1 MTKKPGSGTR
11 ETGNVSR
18 VAGKLIFV
26 TGASSGIGA
35 ACARR
40 FAAQGARLALW
51 ARRRDRL
58 EGLAGE
64 LRAAHQVPVSVAQV
78 DVRDRAAVQRQ
89 AEVLLR
95 GDGVP
100 DVLLNNAGLAS
111 GLAPLHE
118 GDFDDWDKMID
129 TNIKGVLNVTR
140 AILPHMVA
148 RRTGHVVNIGS
159 TAGHMVYPGGN
170 VYNATKFAMRALN
183 EGMNLDVAGTAIR
196 VSSVDPGFVETEFSE
211 VRFHGDVARAKAVY
225 QGFKPL
231 SADDVADAISYVVNL
246 SDHVNVLDM
255 ILMLMAQ
262 RNVYVV
268 DREGA

>member
-1 MTKKPGSGTR
+1 MNNAGR
-11 ETGNVSR
+11 RTGDGGR
-18 VAGKLIFV
+18 VAGKLVFI

-40 FAAQGARLALW
+40 FAAQGARLVLW

-58 EGLAGE
+58 ERLATE
-64 LRAAHQVPVSVAQV
+64 LRAAHRVPVSIAQV
-78 DVRDRAAVQRQ
+78 DVRDRAGVQREGE
-89 AEVLLR
+89 ALVR

-111 GLAPLHE
+111 GLSKLHE
-118 GDFDDWDKMID
+118 GDFEDWDKMID

-140 AILPHMVA
+140 TILPHMVA

-211 VRFHGDVARAKAVY
+211 VRFHGDAERAKAVY
-225 QGFKPL
+225 KGFRPL

-246 SDHVNVLDM
+246 PDHVNILDM
-255 ILMLMAQ
+255 VLMPTAQ

-268 DREGA
+268 DKDS

>member
-1 MTKKPGSGTR
+1 MNDEGRGTGDGGR
-11 ETGNVSR
+11 G
-18 VAGKLIFV
+18 VAGKLIFI

-40 FAAQGARLALW
+40 FAAQGARLVLW

-58 EGLAGE
+58 ERLAAE
-64 LRAAHQVPVSVAQV
+64 LRAAHHVPVTLAQV
-78 DVRDRAAVQRQ
+78 DVRDRAGVQREGE
-89 AEVLLR
+89 ALVR
-95 GDGVP
+95 GDGAP

-111 GLAPLHE
+111 GLSKLQE
-118 GDFDDWDKMID
+118 GDFEDWDKMID

-140 AILPHMVA
+140 TILPHMVA

-183 EGMNLDVAGTAIR
+183 EAMNLDVAGTAIR

-211 VRFHGDVARAKAVY
+211 VRFHGDVERAKAVY

-246 SDHVNVLDM
+246 PAHVNILDLVLM
-255 ILMLMAQ
+255 PTAQ
-262 RNVYVV
+262 RNIYVV
-268 DREGA
+268 DREEG